1 MCTDLI
7 NQSLWIAAAWGMGPA
22 VLPVFLASLL
32 LLSFLVFLPPI
43 VLWTAWIALVWWA
56 GTAVWGGRVCNMFP
70 FACFS
75 LFVVSASV
83 VWLSLS
89 LFLFLFEIP
98 FFWAFWSSSFI
109 FLVTFC
115 RILSFPVL
123 IFSLL
128 GFHFLSWSIWL
139 SGFLSFAVASIRLSL
154 WAFSSEMPIF
164 LASITQG
171 AFFFVKHNSCFYC
184 FSLHLQ
190 FPSLEM
196 TQIEFVHYFID
207 MICIL

>member
-22 VLPVFLASLL
+22 VLPVFFASLL
-32 LLSFLVFLPPI
+32 VLSFLVFLPPI
-43 VLWTAWIALVWWA
+43 VLWTAWIALVWGA
-56 GTAVWGGRVCNMFP
+56 GTAVWGGRVCDMFS

-75 LFVVSASV
+75 FFVISASV

-98 FFWAFWSSSFI
+98 FFWAFWSSSFL
-109 FLVTFC
+109 FFVTFC

-123 IFSLL
+123 LFSLL
-128 GFHFLSWSIWL
+128 GFHFLSWSNWL
-139 SGFLSFAVASIRLSL
+139 FVFLSFAVASIRLSL

-171 AFFFVKHNSCFYC
+171 AFFFVKNNSCFYC